1 MSINKVTLGE
11 LLKAYKDISTIIEDI
26 EYKEIDEIKSE
37 LEIILTFPLGE
48 AIFSLFER
56 IDVNTL
62 EKSLAEYIRNNDKAD
77 PDKFLDFM
85 SLYLKRINKNK
96 N

>member
-11 LLKAYKDISTIIEDI
+11 LLKVYKDISILIEGI
-26 EYKEIDEIKSE
+26 EYKEIDEIKRE

-56 IDVNTL
+56 IDINTL
-62 EKSLAEYIRNNDKAD
+62 EKSLTEYIRNNDKAD
-77 PDKFLDFM
+77 PDKFLDYI

-96 N
+96 K